1 MYQIDTKALIL
12 SIILENNMINL
23 SFFKKNYVSEN
34 QYIGTFDSIKLFV
47 KREDLIHPLVSG
59 NKFRKL
65 KYNLMGVDRTNSILT
80 FGGAYSNHIA
90 ATAEA
95 CSMLGLKSIGIIRGD
110 ELGKDLSKTLAE
122 NPTLKFAHKK
132 GMDLKFVSRPN
143 YRLKEHMPEVKA
155 IKSQIDSLICIP
167 EGGTNAKA
175 IKGCKEIL
183 SQEDNFDVIC
193 SSVGTGGTFAGL
205 IESTNY
211 KQTCIG
217 FSALKGDFLTKEIQ
231 TWTQKSNW
239 ALQTDYHFGG
249 YAKVNSDLIQF
260 INHFQKKYNIPLD
273 PIYTGKMFYG
283 IFDMIKSKSFSKNTR
298 ILAVHTGGLQG
309 VAGMNRYLKEKRCQT
324 IDHL

>member
-1 MYQIDTKALIL
+1 
-12 SIILENNMINL
+12 MINN

-47 KREDLIHPLVSG
+47 KREDLIHPFVSG

-65 KYNLMGVDRTNSILT
+65 KYNLMGENSNSSILT

-90 ATAEA
+90 ATADA

-110 ELGKDLSKTLAE
+110 ELKKDLTKTLKE
-122 NPTLKFAHKK
+122 NPTLKFAIEK
-132 GMDLKFVSRPN
+132 GMELIFVSRSN
-143 YRLKEHMPEVKA
+143 YRLKEQMPEVKA
-155 IKSQIDSLICIP
+155 IKTQIDSLICIP

-183 SQEDNFDVIC
+183 SPEDDFDIIC
-193 SSVGTGGTFAGL
+193 SSVGTGGTFVGL
-205 IESTNY
+205 IEKTHN
-211 KQTCIG
+211 KQTCVG

-231 TWTQKSNW
+231 SWTQKSNW
-239 ALQTDYHFGG
+239 TLQTNYHFGG
-249 YAKVNSDLIQF
+249 YAKVTAELIQF
-260 INHFQKKYNIPLD
+260 INQFQKEYKIPLD

-283 IFDMIKSKSFSKNTR
+283 IFDMIKSESFSKNTR

-309 VAGMNRYLKEKRCQT
+309 VAGMNRYLKEKGCQT
-324 IDHL
+324 IDHF